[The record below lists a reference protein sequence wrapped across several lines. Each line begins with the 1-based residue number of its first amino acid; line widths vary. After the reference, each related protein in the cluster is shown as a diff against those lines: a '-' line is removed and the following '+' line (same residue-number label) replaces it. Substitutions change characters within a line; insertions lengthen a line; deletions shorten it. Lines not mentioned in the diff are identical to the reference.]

1 MTKPLSLFTTERMYA
16 FAGKMVKPCFI
27 LALMVILAAL
37 TVGFIV
43 APVDATQGNS
53 YRILYIHVA
62 CAWMAMLLYVVMA
75 VYCALGLITQ
85 NRLWP
90 MIAAALAPTGC
101 LMAFLSLWT
110 GSLWG
115 RPTWGAYWVWDARL
129 TSALILFFFYLGYI
143 ALQNAIP
150 DWRRADKACAV
161 VGVVGVI
168 NVPIVYFSVQWWN
181 TLHQG
186 ASITSSGSSIHP
198 MMLTALLLMVAGFW
212 LYTFAVTFARL
223 RSIIL
228 ERDKNQPWAQELA
241 IKGEL

>member
-37 TVGFIV
+37 TVGFII

-129 TSALILFFFYLGYI
+129 TSALIFFYLGYI

-161 VGVVGVI
+161 IGVVGVI

>member
-1 MTKPLSLFTTERMYA
+1 MKTNKSILTPEGMYG
-16 FAGKMVKPCFI
+16 FAGKALRPCFI
-27 LALMVILAAL
+27 LAIIVILAAMY
-37 TVGFIV
+37 VGFFL
-43 APVDATQGNS
+43 APVDGTQGNS

-75 VYCALGLITQ
+75 VFCSLGLITE
-85 NRLWP
+85 N
-90 MIAAALAPTGC
+90 
-101 LMAFLSLWT
+101 
-110 GSLWG
+110 

-161 VGVVGVI
+161 IGIVGVI

-186 ASITSSGSSIHP
+186 ASITASGSSIHP
-198 MMLTALLLMVAGFW
+198 VMLWALALMVIGFW
-212 LYTFAVTFARL
+212 LYTFAVTFVRL
-223 RSIIL
+223 RSVIL
-228 ERDKNQPWAQELA
+228 ERERNQEWAQQLA
-241 IKGEL
+241 LKGEL

>member
-1 MTKPLSLFTTERMYA
+1 MYKLA
-16 FAGKMVKPCFI
+16 EKLVLPCLG
-27 LALMVILAAL
+27 LAIVLAA
-37 TVGFIV
+37 VAFFIGFFV

-62 CAWMAMLLYVVMA
+62 SAWMAMLLYVLMA
-75 VYCALGLITQ
+75 VYCALGLVTH
-85 NRLWP
+85 NRVWP
-90 MIAAALAPTGC
+90 MVAAALAPTGAI
-101 LMAFLSLWT
+101 MAFCALWT
-110 GSLWG
+110 GALWG
-115 RPTWGAYWVWDARL
+115 RPTWGTYWVWDARL
-129 TSALILFFFYLGYI
+129 TSALILFFFYLGYL

-161 VGVVGVI
+161 IGIVGVI

-198 MMLTALLLMVAGFW
+198 MMLTALLIMVCAFW
-212 LYTFAVTFARL
+212 AYAFGATFARI

-228 ERDKNQPWAQELA
+228 EREKDQEWAQQLA
-241 IKGEL
+241 LKGGL